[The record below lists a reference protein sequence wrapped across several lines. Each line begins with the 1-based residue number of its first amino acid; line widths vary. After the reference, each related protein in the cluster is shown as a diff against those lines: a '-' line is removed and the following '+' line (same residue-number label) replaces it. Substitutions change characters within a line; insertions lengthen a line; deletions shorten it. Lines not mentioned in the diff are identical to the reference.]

1 MFMKKLI
8 SILLCALLVLGLG
21 ASALAEGELY
31 VVSPNSDGLLSIIP
45 LFEAKTGIKVTVES
59 LGTGDAMKRIANE
72 AENPTF
78 DLMFG
83 GSLANYVANK
93 GLFQDYLSPEDKNL
107 MAEYQNKLGFCTN
120 YTIDGSVLLV
130 NTELLAKLGVEITGY
145 ADLLQPELKDKI
157 VTADPTA
164 SSSAF
169 CQLTNMLLAMGG
181 YESEQAWAYVDS
193 LFKNINGKVTSS
205 SSAVYKGVYN
215 GEYVV
220 GLTYEDPCV
229 TLLKDGATNIKV
241 VYPVEGTVF
250 LPAQIGIIKNA
261 KNLANAQAFVDFMLT
276 EEAQVFLAEKTTS
289 RSIRPVTAGNPYM
302 TPLADIKLIF
312 EDSGYV
318 TSHTAELKEKVQN
331 IMMGI

>member
-1 MFMKKLI
+1 M
-8 SILLCALLVLGLG
+8 
-21 ASALAEGELY
+21 
-31 VVSPNSDGLLSIIP
+31 
-45 LFEAKTGIKVTVES
+45 
-59 LGTGDAMKRIANE
+59 
-72 AENPTF
+72 
-78 DLMFG
+78 
-83 GSLANYVANK
+83 
-93 GLFQDYLSPEDKNL
+93 
-107 MAEYQNKLGFCTN
+107 
-120 YTIDGSVLLV
+120 LLV
-130 NTELLAKLGVEITGY
+130 NTELLAGLGVEITGY

-181 YESEQAWAYVDS
+181 YESEEAWAYVDA

-229 TLLKDGATNIKV
+229 TFLKDGATNIKI

-250 LPAQIGIIKNA
+250 LPAQIGIVKNA
-261 KNLANAQAFVDFMLT
+261 KNVANAQAFVDFMLT

-289 RSIRPVTAGNPYM
+289 RPIRPVDAGNPYM

-312 EDSGYV
+312 EDSAYV
-318 TSHTAELKEKVQN
+318 TSHTKELKEKVQE